1 MARSVGPDAIK
12 TSTHQPNQSDK
23 DVVTL
28 RCSYKL
34 IFIVH
39 AGETAHCSCSSKR
52 VRGRARDLTVR
63 ALLQTTKTVP
73 HTRSALPSLLFLSC
87 FRFFYPLLSPLD
99 GDLLPMLAEKRGNVA
114 LALSYETWPGA
125 HVEEK
130 ARGTVFVIFSLAYP
144 SLSACRSEEP
154 RRDRSRSTFPR
165 PEAGTARGSNNR
177 TCQRD
182 RARGDPFPTSV
193 CKFPSKRS
201 PKPTR
206 NDLLSFTGRPD
217 GREYTMTYPRPN
229 DWQFLNAGT

>member
-1 MARSVGPDAIK
+1 MFLLVQASSRSRARPYRP
-12 TSTHQPNQSDK
+12 STAANHEDRSAY
-23 DVVTL
+23 TL
-28 RCSYKL
+28 RASKPPFPFLFSLLLPTPLATRRGFTSDARRETWKRHFSTQLRNLARCSRG
-34 IFIVH
+34 
-39 AGETAHCSCSSKR
+39 GET
-52 VRGRARDLTVR
+52 
-63 ALLQTTKTVP
+63 
-73 HTRSALPSLLFLSC
+73 
-87 FRFFYPLLSPLD
+87 
-99 GDLLPMLAEKRGNVA
+99 
-114 LALSYETWPGA
+114 
-125 HVEEK
+125 
-130 ARGTVFVIFSLAYP
+130 RGTVFVIFSLAYP

-206 NDLLSFTGRPD
+206 NDLLSFTGQPD